1 MVGKKFMQ
9 KLIPVEEAKKL
20 MNEAIEWSIWRWLLE
35 KRKVRVAADTAV
47 DALNALDKK
56 VKAAWS
62 DDLKK
67 AFRELELDASTNG
80 NARARQKYE
89 KAKEEAEDVPAEI
102 KLAVQ
107 RVKEADD
114 EAEEAR
120 LDAEDTFD
128 EAERRMSA
136 DMARE
141 GARKAIASWELREKS
156 IRKAEAVGKR
166 F

>member
-1 MVGKKFMQ
+1 MQ
-9 KLIPVEEAKKL
+9 KLIPVEEAKTL

-67 AFRELELDASTNG
+67 AFRELELEASTNG
-80 NARARQKYE
+80 NSKARQKYE

-156 IRKAEAVGKR
+156 IRKAEAAGRRVGGG
-166 F
+166 